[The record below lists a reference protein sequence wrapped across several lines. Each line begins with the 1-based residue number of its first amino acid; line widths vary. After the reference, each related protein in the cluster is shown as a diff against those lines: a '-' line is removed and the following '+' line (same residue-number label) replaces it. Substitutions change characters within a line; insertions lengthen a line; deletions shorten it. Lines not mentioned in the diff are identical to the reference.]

1 MSELPLFF
9 YAGLQAG
16 SGEIQL
22 DEETRRHVVTVL
34 RMQPGEEIELTDGQ
48 GNSCTARISLA
59 DKKKLLIAPG
69 VLIKHPP
76 VGRTLWLGVSL
87 LKNASRFEWM
97 LEKVTEIGITHI
109 IPLLTERTA
118 RQHFRQERMQQIV
131 VSACLQSRQ
140 YHFPELLSPQSLD
153 QFLQTAMPASRYIAH
168 CMHGEKSLLTGTDQD
183 AVLLIGPEGD
193 FTAGELSQTI
203 EAGFRPVSL
212 GQSRLRTET
221 AGIVG
226 AVLLRGNFL

>member
-1 MSELPLFF
+1 MFF

-34 RMQPGEEIELTDGQ
+34 RMQPGEEIELTDGM
-48 GNSCTARISLA
+48 GNSCTAIITLA

-69 VLIKHPP
+69 TRIKHAP
-76 VGRTLWLGVSL
+76 VERTLWLGISL

-118 RQHFRQERMQQIV
+118 RQHFRQERMQQII

-140 YHFPELLSPQSLD
+140 YHFPQLLSPNSLD
-153 QFLQTAMPASRYIAH
+153 QFLQTALPASRYIAH
-168 CMHGEKSLLTGTDQD
+168 CMHGEKSLLTGRDQD

-193 FTAGELSQTI
+193 FTATELNQAVA
-203 EAGFRPVSL
+203 AGFRPVSL

-226 AVLLRGNFL
+226 AVLLRGNTL

>member
-34 RMQPGEEIELTDGQ
+34 RMQPGEKIELTDGQ
-48 GNSCTARISLA
+48 GNSCTAIITLA

-69 VLIKHPP
+69 AFIKHPP
-76 VGRTLWLGVSL
+76 VERTLWLGISL

-140 YHFPELLSPQSLD
+140 YHFPQLLSPSSLD
-153 QFLQTAMPASRYIAH
+153 QFLQTALPASRYIAH
-168 CMHGEKSLLTGTDQD
+168 CMHGEKSLLPGTDQD

-193 FTAGELSQTI
+193 FTATELSQAVG
-203 EAGFRPVSL
+203 AGFRPVSL

-226 AVLLRGNFL
+226 AVLLRGNTL

>member
-9 YAGLQAG
+9 CAGLEAG
-16 SGEIQL
+16 SREIQL

-48 GNSCTARISLA
+48 GNSCNAFISLA
-59 DKKKLLIAPG
+59 DKKKLLVSPQT
-69 VLIKHPP
+69 LISHPP
-76 VGRTLWLGVSL
+76 AERALWLGVSL

-97 LEKVTEIGITHI
+97 LEKVTEIGITRI
-109 IPLLTERTA
+109 IPLLTERTT
-118 RQHFRQERMQQIV
+118 RQHFRQDRMQQIV

-140 YHFPELLSPQSLD
+140 YHFPHLLSPYSLD
-153 QFLQTAMPASRYIAH
+153 QFLQAALPASKYIAH
-168 CMHGEKSLLTGTDQD
+168 CLQGDKSLIPGTDQE

-193 FTAGELSQTI
+193 FTATELSQAF
-203 EAGFRPVSL
+203 EAGFKPVSL
-212 GQSRLRTET
+212 GQSRLRAET

>member
-16 SGEIQL
+16 SREIQL

-34 RMQPGEEIELTDGQ
+34 RMQLGEEIELTDGQ
-48 GNSCTARISLA
+48 GNSCNALISLA
-59 DKKKLLIAPG
+59 NKKKLLVVPKA
-69 VLIKHPP
+69 LIKHAPAE
-76 VGRTLWLGVSL
+76 RTLWLGVSL

-118 RQHFRQERMQQIV
+118 RQHFRQDRMQQIV

-140 YHFPELLSPQSLD
+140 YHFPHLLSPSSLD
-153 QFLQTAMPASRYIAH
+153 QFMQSALPTSKYIAH
-168 CMHGEKSLLTGTDQD
+168 CMHGEKSLLPGTDQD

-193 FTAGELSQTI
+193 FTATELNQAI

-212 GQSRLRTET
+212 GPSRLRTET